1 MDAAAILARFLDE
14 PRVARV
20 RAVLD
25 AYGHAAGG
33 LLANGLAFA
42 ALFAAIPTT
51 LLVLG
56 LAGTIANDPAVREA
70 VGDALIAAFPP
81 LEDLIEASLD
91 AITEEAVAASIIG
104 VIGLVWTVSQ
114 LYGALDVAFARIF
127 ADTPE
132 RDIVRRTARGFLVVG
147 ILAAVI
153 VGFVVA
159 ATLAT
164 ALDAATPGEHIPF
177 ASSLAALAGSTP
189 FLILLSVGAVLI
201 VYRTLPP
208 KAPFWRSA
216 IIPAVVVGVAIVIL
230 TQIFTFL
237 VPRLVGVAA
246 LAGSLASAFIALA
259 WLSFSF
265 QALLY
270 GAAWVRVREEG
281 REQAG
286 SAPLRRPAP
295 PAEPGGGGE

>member
-1 MDAAAILARFLDE
+1 MEVTAILARVLDE

-25 AYGHAAGG
+25 TFGAAAGG
-33 LLANGLAFA
+33 LLANGLAFS
-42 ALFAAIPTT
+42 ALFAAVPTT

-56 LAGTIANDPAVREA
+56 VAGWIASDPSVRMTVA
-70 VGDALIAAFPP
+70 DALINAFPP
-81 LEDLIEASLD
+81 LEDLIHGSLD
-91 AITEEAVAASIIG
+91 AISEGAALTSFLA

-127 ADTPE
+127 SVDPE
-132 RDIVRRTARGFLVVG
+132 RDIVVRTLRGLLVVG
-147 ILAAVI
+147 ILVVLI
-153 VGFVVA
+153 VGFVVVT
-159 ATLAT
+159 TLAA
-164 ALDAATPGEHIPF
+164 ALDALEADVPIVHTLSG
-177 ASSLAALAGSTP
+177 LAGSIP
-189 FLILLSVGAVLI
+189 VMVALSIGSVLI

-208 KAPFWRSA
+208 KAPRWRSA
-216 IIPAVVVGVAIVIL
+216 FVPALVVGVAVVVL
-230 TQIFTFL
+230 TQIFMFL

-270 GAAWVRVREEG
+270 GAAWVKVRDG
-281 REQAG
+281 GSGASG
-286 SAPLRRPAP
+286 SAGLGSPAAA
-295 PAEPGGGGE
+295 AEPGGGGE

>member
-1 MDAAAILARFLDE
+1 MDVTAILERVLDE

-25 AYGHAAGG
+25 TYGHAAGG
-33 LLANGLAFA
+33 LLANGLAFSG
-42 ALFAAIPTT
+42 LFASIPMT

-56 LAGTIANDPAVREA
+56 LAGTIAHDQAVRQS
-70 VGDALIAAFPP
+70 VSDALIAAFPP

-91 AITEEAVAASIIG
+91 AITGGAAAASIIG
-104 VIGLVWTVSQ
+104 VIGLAWTVSQ

-127 ADTPE
+127 SDTPE
-132 RDIVRRTARGFLVVG
+132 RDIIRRTARGFLVVG
-147 ILAAVI
+147 ILVAII
-153 VGFVVA
+153 VGFVVT
-159 ATLAT
+159 ATLAA
-164 ALDAATPGEHIPF
+164 ALDAATAVDITLATTITAV
-177 ASSLAALAGSTP
+177 ASSLPVMIVVA
-189 FLILLSVGAVLI
+189 VVAVLI

-208 KAPFWRSA
+208 TAPAWGS
-216 IIPAVVVGVAIVIL
+216 IVVPAVIVGVAIVIL

-246 LAGSLASAFIALA
+246 LAGSLASAFVALA

-270 GAAWVRVREEG
+270 GAAWVRVREDE
-281 REQAG
+281 RRAAASAALG
-286 SAPLRRPAP
+286 SPAP
-295 PAEPGGGGE
+295 PAEPGAGGQ

>member
-1 MDAAAILARFLDE
+1 VDVTAILARVLDE

-25 AYGHAAGG
+25 TFGAAAGG
-33 LLANGLAFA
+33 LLANGLAFS

-56 LAGTIANDPAVREA
+56 VAGWFTGDPAVRTTVA
-70 VGDALIAAFPP
+70 DALIKAFPP
-81 LEDLIEASLD
+81 LESLIEGSLD
-91 AITEEAVAASIIG
+91 AITQGAALTSFLAI
-104 VIGLVWTVSQ
+104 IGLVWTVSQ

-127 ADTPE
+127 SAHPE
-132 RDIVRRTARGFLVVG
+132 RDIVIRTVRGFLVVA
-147 ILAAVI
+147 ILVVLI
-153 VGFVVA
+153 IGFVVL
-159 ATLAT
+159 ATLAA
-164 ALDAATPGEHIPF
+164 ALDALQADIPIV
-177 ASSLAALAGSTP
+177 SSLSRLAGSIP
-189 FLILLSVGAVLI
+189 VFVALSIGSVLI

-208 KAPFWRSA
+208 KAPGWRSA
-216 IIPAVVVGVAIVIL
+216 LIPALVVGVAIVIL

-246 LAGSLASAFIALA
+246 FAGSLASAFIALA

-270 GAAWVRVREEG
+270 GAAWVRVRNEG
-281 REQAG
+281 TGPGG
-286 SAPLRRPAP
+286 SGGLGRPAAS
-295 PAEPGGGGE
+295 AEPGGGGE